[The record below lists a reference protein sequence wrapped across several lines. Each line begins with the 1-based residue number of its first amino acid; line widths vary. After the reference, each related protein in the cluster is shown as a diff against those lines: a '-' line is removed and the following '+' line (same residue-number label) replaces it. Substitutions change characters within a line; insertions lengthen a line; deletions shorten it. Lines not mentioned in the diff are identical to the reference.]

1 MAIGKVTAIADF
13 EHQKLLVEEYNFKKK
28 FDEFLKLSEFYHV
41 ERCEN
46 EDCPNCWFV
55 VNLRYLYVQN
65 TVHEMD
71 QVLLCKNIV
80 KWKLRTSI
88 VSELLKKH

>member
-1 MAIGKVTAIADF
+1 M
-13 EHQKLLVEEYNFKKK
+13 KK

-55 VNLRYLYVQN
+55 VNLHYLYVQN
-65 TVHEMD
+65 PVHEMESVVPL
-71 QVLLCKNIV
+71 QKYCKMKTEKFNCIRIFL
-80 KWKLRTSI
+80 KHQAQ
-88 VSELLKKH
+88 LKKREFS